1 MKVTRFGSSTNM
13 EETLKR
19 AYLEIEAYRSQHFSI
34 TFEPRNSN
42 ELQGVVIAMYDIVE
56 EPHISAIIH
65 MLIGERVTFCGIAT
79 KGNIPISQ
87 LTFNPE
93 KVTCVRCKELIAQI
107 ALRDPNW

>member
-1 MKVTRFGSSTNM
+1 MKVTRFESSIST
-13 EETLKR
+13 EETIKR

-56 EPHISAIIH
+56 ESHVPAIIH
-65 MLIGERVTFCGIAT
+65 MLIGERIAFCGMT
-79 KGNIPISQ
+79 TLPVSQ

-93 KVTCVRCKELIAQI
+93 KVTCVRCKEMIERI
-107 ALRDPNW
+107 MLRDPIG